1 MNFKTSIKKIFSSAC
16 FYFTAITDIY
26 SFISTL
32 INSEDGEVLL
42 NAASIVLFF
51 VFSLLLSLA
60 NRIASVRSLSGGLRF
75 VGHFLITV
83 FAFYSCFLL
92 PLSLTA
98 SGYLVGFSCF
108 ALIYFIIAGLIYIFR
123 SRLKR
128 NIEKSEGYKEQYK
141 K

>member
-1 MNFKTSIKKIFSSAC
+1 MNFKILIKKIFSKTC
-16 FYFTAITDIY
+16 FYFTAITAIY
-26 SFISTL
+26 AFISTL

-51 VFSLLLSLA
+51 VFSLLLSFA
-60 NRIASVRSLSGGLRF
+60 NGIASVKSLSGALRF
-75 VGHFLITV
+75 LCHFLITV

-108 ALIYFIIAGLIYIFR
+108 ALVYFIIAGLVYIFK

-128 NIEKSEGYKEQYK
+128 NIEKSESYKEQYK